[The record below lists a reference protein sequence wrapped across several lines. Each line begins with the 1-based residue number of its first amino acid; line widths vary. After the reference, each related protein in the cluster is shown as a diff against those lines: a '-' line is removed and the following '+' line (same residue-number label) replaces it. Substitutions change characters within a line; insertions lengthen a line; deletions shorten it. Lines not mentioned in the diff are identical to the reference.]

1 MNASSSAYP
10 SYPDLAGKVALV
22 TGGSRGIGA
31 TTARFFAQNGVR
43 VAVNGRDE
51 TAIEVVVRAI
61 RDAGGEG
68 LAAPADCTDRKALE
82 RMRERI
88 EQTWGPVD
96 MLAAFAGAG
105 APTPTLDLTEES
117 WRATIDTN
125 LTSTFLT
132 IKTVLPGM
140 IERGRGAIVTM
151 SSSAGRLP
159 SLASVA
165 YAAAKAGVVML
176 TRHLANELGKHH
188 VRVNC
193 IAPGAILTERNRAR
207 IPEATQRELAASI
220 PLGRIGTPEDVALAA
235 LYLASECSSWV
246 TGVTLDVSGGR
257 TIV

>member
-1 MNASSSAYP
+1 MSYGPDAYP
-10 SYPDLAGKVALV
+10 HYPDLAGKVALV

-31 TTARFFAQNGVR
+31 ATGKLLARSGAR

-51 TAIEVVVRAI
+51 AAIEAVVREI
-61 RDAGGEG
+61 REAGGEA
-68 LAAPADCTDRKALE
+68 LACPADCTDAKALDS
-82 RMRERI
+82 MRRRI
-88 EQTWGPVD
+88 EETWGPVEI
-96 MLAAFAGAG
+96 LAAFAGAG
-105 APTPTLDLTEES
+105 APTPTEQLTEES
-117 WRATIDTN
+117 WRATLDTN
-125 LTSTFLT
+125 LTATFLT

-140 IERGRGAIVTM
+140 IEKRRGAVVTM
-151 SSSAGRLP
+151 SSSAGRQP

-176 TRHLANELGKHH
+176 TRHLANELGKHN

-193 IAPGAILTERNRAR
+193 LAPGAILTERNRAR

-220 PLGRIGTPEDVALAA
+220 PLGRIGTPDDVALAT
-235 LYLASECSSWV
+235 LYLASDASSWV

>member
-1 MNASSSAYP
+1 MSNAPYP
-10 SYPDLAGKVALV
+10 TYPDLAGKVALV

-31 TTARFFAQNGVR
+31 TTAKLLAKNGAR

-51 TAIEVVVRAI
+51 SAILAVVAAI
-61 RDAGGEG
+61 RDGGGEA
-68 LAAPADCTDRKALE
+68 LPCPADCTDRGALA
-82 RMRERI
+82 RMREQI
-88 EQTWGPVD
+88 EQTWGPVAI
-96 MLAAFAGAG
+96 LAAFAGAG
-105 APTPTLDLTEES
+105 APTPTEQLSEEQ
-117 WRATIDTN
+117 WRDTLDTN

-132 IKTVLPGM
+132 VKSVLPAM
-140 IERGRGAIVTM
+140 IERRRGAIVTM

-176 TRHLANELGKHH
+176 TKHLANELGKHN

-193 IAPGAILTERNRAR
+193 LAPGAILTERNRAR

-220 PLGRIGTPEDVALAA
+220 PLGRIGTPEDVALAT
-235 LYLASECSSWV
+235 LYLASDASSWV